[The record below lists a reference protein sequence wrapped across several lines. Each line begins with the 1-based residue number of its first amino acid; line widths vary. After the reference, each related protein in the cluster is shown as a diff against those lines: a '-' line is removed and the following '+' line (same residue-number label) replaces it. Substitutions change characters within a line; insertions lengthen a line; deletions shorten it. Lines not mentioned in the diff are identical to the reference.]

1 MRANYR
7 ANTAPQFRVLSE
19 GQLEE
24 LFLATLGLMESTG
37 LELHNEEA
45 RTLLAAHGAWLDG
58 IRVRIPSF
66 LVRQA
71 LATAPRRFTICSW
84 QGDPAKDITISPNRP
99 HWGPGPTCPMFFDP
113 HTGERRA
120 FMRRDSGL
128 VAKVCD
134 ALANIDFVEGLS
146 TISDVNVDLADSYEF
161 AEMIANT
168 GKPIVAWSYTLDGCR
183 DIHQMAVAVAGSEEG
198 FIRRPNYVFYC
209 EPSSPLMCTE
219 EAVDKAIYCARH
231 RIPMIFTP
239 CPIGGATAPATAA
252 AHIVQAAA
260 ESWLGLVV
268 SQLINPGTPFFM
280 GAVVSIMDMSTMVLA
295 YGAPELSLF
304 QAALTELARYAGLP
318 LWSTGGC
325 TDSKLVDEQAALE
338 GAPSVFFSGLSGAD
352 LIHDVGFVE
361 SAMAG
366 SLQQVVMMDEAI
378 AMTKRILRG
387 ITVDEE
393 MLALDVI
400 KRVGP
405 GGHYISDAHTFKHF
419 KGELWR
425 PRLMDRKRREEW
437 EAEGSRT
444 MGQRAQE
451 RLDDILANYK
461 TKPLPTGAQ
470 EKIAEILAVAEQ
482 RIAKAQGSAER
493 NP

>member
-1 MRANYR
+1 MRVDYR
-7 ANTAPQFRVLSE
+7 VNAAPQFRVLSE
-19 GQLEE
+19 DQLEE
-24 LFLATLGLMESTG
+24 LFLATLDLMESTG

-45 RTLLAAHGAWLDG
+45 RALLATHGAWLDG

-66 LVRQA
+66 LVRRA
-71 LATAPRRFTICSW
+71 LATAPKRFTIYSW
-84 QGDPAKDITISPNRP
+84 QGDPAKDIVISPNRP
-99 HWGPGPTCPMFFDP
+99 HWGPGPTCPMFLDP
-113 HTGERRA
+113 QTGERRP
-120 FMRRDSGL
+120 FLRRDSGL
-128 VAKVCD
+128 VARVCD
-134 ALANIDFVEGLS
+134 AMPNIDFVEGLS
-146 TISDVNVDLADSYEF
+146 TISDVSVDLADIYEF

-183 DIHQMAVAVAGSEEG
+183 DIHQMAVAVAGGEEA
-198 FIRRPNYVFYC
+198 FIRRPNYIFYC

-219 EAVDKAIYCARH
+219 EAVDKAIYCARY

-260 ESWLGLVV
+260 ESWLGLVI
-268 SQLINPGTPFFM
+268 SQLLNPGTPFFM

-304 QAALTELARYAGLP
+304 QAALTELGKYVGLP
-318 LWSTGGC
+318 VWSTGGC

-338 GAPSVFFSGLSGAD
+338 GALSVLFSGLSGAD
-352 LIHDVGFVE
+352 LIHDVGFIE

-393 MLALDVI
+393 TLALDVI
-400 KRVGP
+400 NRIGP

-419 KGELWR
+419 KRELWR
-425 PRLMDRKRREEW
+425 PRLMDRRRREEW
-437 EAEGSRT
+437 EAEGQKM
-444 MGQRAQE
+444 MGQRVQE
-451 RLDDILANYK
+451 KLDDILANYQV
-461 TKPLPTGAQ
+461 KPLPPAAQ
-470 EKIAEILAVAEQ
+470 DKIAAILEAAG
-482 RIAKAQGSAER
+482 GSA
-493 NP
+493 